1 MFDHLD
7 YSFTVAHP
15 DGTDQQDAPG
25 GGSVDLRRQFALMRR
40 FLEAAKVWEMK
51 PSRHLIKKISTGH
64 KAEML
69 MTPNTK
75 RIVVFAEGAKKPL
88 NMAIQLLG
96 GTYTITQYDP
106 ITLEKI
112 LVLKQKTDKQGL
124 LVVHLE
130 GFDGEA
136 VLEINH

>member
-1 MFDHLD
+1 
-7 YSFTVAHP
+7 
-15 DGTDQQDAPG
+15 
-25 GGSVDLRRQFALMRR
+25 
-40 FLEAAKVWEMK
+40 
-51 PSRHLIKKISTGH
+51 
-64 KAEML
+64 